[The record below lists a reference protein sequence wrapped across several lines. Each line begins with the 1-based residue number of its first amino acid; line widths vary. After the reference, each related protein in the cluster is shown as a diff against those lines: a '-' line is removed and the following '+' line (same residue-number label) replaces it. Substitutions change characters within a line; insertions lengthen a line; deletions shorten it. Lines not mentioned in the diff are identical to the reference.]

1 MPGGCE
7 DDQNKTLRAVWAT
20 PGTATLDSGF
30 VKDIGMSVAERWK
43 SEHPESAEEL
53 AAALEM
59 KHKALEI
66 NRALGSLT
74 GMVDDYSRLAV
85 LYGLAG
91 DVDTARV
98 MLDSAQAID
107 RNGSRRSRIAD
118 CCSELGRILLAGN
131 LSDPAAALFQEGLRL
146 HRSLGR
152 DRDAMEDYLGLL
164 AVERSN
170 GGRRPSISLLVE
182 ALEFARSAH
191 ERETMAV
198 LLGWLAAAYLLRG
211 QPARALPLLEEAG
224 EIQRQDQNQPGLA
237 ETLGHLGLALSMLG
251 RFDAADNALCE
262 ALRLNRALGCGR
274 READNLANLGNL
286 YWSVELTGE
295 ARKHYEAARSKF
307 LDLGDHR
314 KADRVQRLL
323 HDLALV
329 TGAASSR

>member
-1 MPGGCE
+1 MPGGCA
-7 DDQNKTLRAVWAT
+7 DDQNKTLRADCAT

-91 DVDTARV
+91 EVDTARV

-107 RNGSRRSRIAD
+107 RDGSRRSRIAD

-131 LSDPAAALFQEGLRL
+131 LADPAAALFQEGLRL

-152 DRDAMEDYLGLL
+152 NRNALEDYLGLL
-164 AVERSN
+164 AVQRSN
-170 GGRRPSISLLVE
+170 GERSSIPLLVE
-182 ALEFARSAH
+182 ALEFARSVH
-191 ERETMAV
+191 ESETMAV
-198 LLGWLAAAYLLRG
+198 LLGWLAAAYLLRS
-211 QPARALPLLEEAG
+211 QPARALPLLEEAVG
-224 EIQRQDQNQPGLA
+224 IQRRDQNQPGLA
-237 ETLGHLGLALSMLG
+237 ETLGHLGLALTMLG
-251 RFDAADNALCE
+251 RFEAADNALCE

-295 ARKHYEAARSKF
+295 ARKHYEAARWRF

-314 KADRVQRLL
+314 KAERVQRLL